1 MIRPYTLIIGSYTMM
16 KTYTLVI
23 IRYYTQIIVTYSD
36 NDTDVHTDNGNG
48 KRIIERIT
56 MLKLLCA

>member
-1 MIRPYTLIIGSYTMM
+1 MIRP
-16 KTYTLVI
+16 YTLVI
-23 IRYYTQIIVTYSD
+23 IRYYTLIIVTYSD

-56 MLKLLCA
+56 TLNYSVPKREEGLRQ